1 MSFDSPV
8 LKDSAYIRQ
17 HDECSGFKDKLI
29 PAGYCMYRAA
39 SLKSMFFFADF
50 VRHVWS
56 NARALNPDSFPAESR
71 RTIGSV
77 GRKLQTQK
85 KVKVMLDYAKKR
97 YMSKLSK
104 TMNESSLK
112 RTEELMERG
121 LARLHESKLQVI
133 GAHNDPAIS
142 NKILDGSYRDAA
154 AAQKQL
160 CYMPEEAGHTW
171 P

>member
-1 MSFDSPV
+1 
-8 LKDSAYIRQ
+8 
-17 HDECSGFKDKLI
+17 
-29 PAGYCMYRAA
+29 
-39 SLKSMFFFADF
+39 
-50 VRHVWS
+50 
-56 NARALNPDSFPAESR
+56 
-71 RTIGSV
+71 
-77 GRKLQTQK
+77 
-85 KVKVMLDYAKKR
+85 
-97 YMSKLSK
+97 
-104 TMNESSLK
+104 MNESSLK